1 MRARHRRRASCR
13 SCCRPSSQPCLNPGG
28 ARWCGGRS
36 MVCWTLR
43 AGSSTSD
50 AGGWVDSA
58 SGLGCGGRVW
68 RQGVAA
74 GMWRRVT
81 MVPIIPIPWGAA
93 AAAAGGAAE
102 EACCG
107 TGAVGA
113 AARAAPVFCGLP
125 RGGGGRAAG
134 AAPPFFL
141 PKPLARAAPR
151 VSIRGR
157 AVGVAWLAH
166 IVPELLRS
174 HALSHAVDRC
184 ARCSGDRA
192 EGSGRGEE
200 RTGLLA
206 RRGILQKYDVY
217 TNE

>member
-1 MRARHRRRASCR
+1 M
-13 SCCRPSSQPCLNPGG
+13 
-28 ARWCGGRS
+28 
-36 MVCWTLR
+36 
-43 AGSSTSD
+43 
-50 AGGWVDSA
+50 
-58 SGLGCGGRVW
+58 W

-107 TGAVGA
+107 TGAAGA

-125 RGGGGRAAG
+125 RGGGARAAG

-151 VSIRGR
+151 VSTRGR

-174 HALSHAVDRC
+174 HALSRPMCSLFWRSRRRVWPRGGKNGTAFEKRSKYHLTKVRC
-184 ARCSGDRA
+184 LYKRVTRKILRVAHPSPEIIGGR
-192 EGSGRGEE
+192 EGG
-200 RTGLLA
+200 
-206 RRGILQKYDVY
+206 K
-217 TNE
+217 